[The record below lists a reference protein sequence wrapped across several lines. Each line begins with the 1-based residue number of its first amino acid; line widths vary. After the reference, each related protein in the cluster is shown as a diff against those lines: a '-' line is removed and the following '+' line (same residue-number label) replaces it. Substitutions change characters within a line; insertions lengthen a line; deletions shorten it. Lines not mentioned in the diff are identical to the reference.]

1 MTTLDREAAEK
12 RIEVLKPWRYNHEY
26 NGIKIAGTPGA
37 MQVHDLYGKAI
48 MQHLV
53 SKIVG
58 DRDPKDFRAI
68 DLGCLEGH
76 YTDVLCEAGLGEV
89 VGIDLSEG
97 HVERAKFL
105 LQELK
110 GHQNATVLLGNVA
123 DEELMKSLGKFNIVL
138 FHGLLYHLKDPLK
151 MFDIIQQMI
160 PDDGEFYLLLS
171 TQFKGQYGAVILPQ
185 PIAEL
190 QIKKSTVGLDGEEGY
205 LFHERV
211 GSVYERCS
219 FRLNPQAVYQVL
231 KLYGYQGMIAYDTP
245 GGYGYSYN
253 VSMVATRNRQ
263 PDLLKRLRDGMDID
277 GVNFYEW
284 DGQSVDSYD
293 FNKPIPRL
301 SRLLMRV
308 AFKLTDKVGKFDRK
322 RDRRRRGVFSTD

>member
-1 MTTLDREAAEK
+1 MTNLSREEIER
-12 RIEVLKPWRYNHEY
+12 RIEELKPWRYNHEHD
-26 NGIKIAGTPGA
+26 GIKIAGTPGA

-53 SKIVG
+53 SQIVG

-97 HVERAKFL
+97 HVERARFL

-110 GHQNATVLLGNVA
+110 GHRNATVLQGNVA
-123 DEELMKSLGKFNIVL
+123 DETQMGNLGKFNIVL

-151 MFDIIQQMI
+151 MFDIVEQMI
-160 PDDGEFYLLLS
+160 PDDGPFYLLLS

-185 PIAEL
+185 PVAEL
-190 QIKKSTVGLDGEEGY
+190 QIKTSTVDLGGEGSY
-205 LFHERV
+205 QLQQV
-211 GSVYERCS
+211 DGSVFERCS
-219 FRLNPQAVYQVL
+219 FRLNPQAVYQTL

-253 VSMVATRNRQ
+253 VSLVATRNRQ
-263 PDLLKRLRDGMDID
+263 PDLLRSLQDGPDIES
-277 GVNFYEW
+277 VRFYEW

-293 FNKPIPRL
+293 FNKKLIPRL
-301 SRLLMRV
+301 SRFLMRV
-308 AFKLTDKVGKFDRK
+308 ILKLLDRVGKFDK
-322 RDRRRRGVFSTD
+322 KIDRRRRGVFS